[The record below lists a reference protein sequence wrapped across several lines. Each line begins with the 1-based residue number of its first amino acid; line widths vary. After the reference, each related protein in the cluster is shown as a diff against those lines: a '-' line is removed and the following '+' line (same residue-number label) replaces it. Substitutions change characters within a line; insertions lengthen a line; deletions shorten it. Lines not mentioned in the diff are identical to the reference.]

1 MAWSELRDLG
11 KDYGL
16 PPGPSET
23 PRLYSA
29 RLRNSHL
36 LGEPGGM
43 DDPAHQAVISL
54 TADFERR
61 AYGPPAGDSPAA
73 GMDKSAA
80 ARIMALQGSMRA
92 NVTRGRRLRAE
103 WLPPSVMALWG
114 RMLTAPF
121 RFIGR
126 QVRRTAKAVARSWSR
141 ARDDLRRLSE
151 G

>member
-1 MAWSELRDLG
+1 
-11 KDYGL
+11 
-16 PPGPSET
+16 
-23 PRLYSA
+23 
-29 RLRNSHL
+29 
-36 LGEPGGM
+36 
-43 DDPAHQAVISL
+43 
-54 TADFERR
+54 
-61 AYGPPAGDSPAA
+61 
-73 GMDKSAA
+73 MDKPAA

-126 QVRRTAKAVARSWSR
+126 QARRTAKAAARSWSR
-141 ARDDLRRLSE
+141 ARDGLRRLSE